1 MATLKANGPEL
12 LRISQ
17 EEDTPADRSV
27 MWQRTDIHR
36 PSEII
41 PSDYQY
47 VAVWTMN
54 IQNIGD
60 CEFTKREREV
70 SKAHMERTKGTLRHY
85 SNGSCGICGNVQAIY
100 LVLFYHAK
108 SNEYITVGVNCAQK
122 LHMGCDF
129 KAVELF
135 KRRCADAREQQ
146 AGKRKAIALLSDAG
160 LIDAWEIFTATY
172 PAHAEGCKAA
182 GVDIHGDDNGA
193 HFECTCDRDKRI
205 REFDQYEER
214 TIRDIVGKLVKYGN
228 ISDNQK
234 GFISKL
240 LGNITRRPIIEAQRA
255 AEREAAAPVTEGRH
269 EVVGTVLTIKEVQT
283 DSSFHYGDD
292 GVRWKALIRL
302 DDGAKVWGSRFA
314 NIEKGD
320 RIRFTAT
327 FTPSKDDAKFGF
339 YSRPVAWVSPEERIM
354 QVFQAQWPVQEVAQ

>member
-1 MATLKANGPEL
+1 ME
-12 LRISQ
+12 
-17 EEDTPADRSV
+17 
-27 MWQRTDIHR
+27 QRTDIHR

-54 IQNIGD
+54 IQGISD
-60 CEFTKREREV
+60 SEFIREERRAC
-70 SKAHMERTKGTLRHY
+70 KAHMDRTQGTLRHY
-85 SNGSCGICGNVQAIY
+85 SNGSCDICGNVQAIY

-108 SNEYITVGVNCAQK
+108 SNEYIVVGVNCAQK
-122 LHMGCDF
+122 LDMGCDF
-129 KAVELF
+129 KAIESF

-160 LIDAWEIFTATY
+160 LIDAWEIFTAEY
-172 PAHAEGCKAA
+172 SKHAEGCEFT
-182 GVDIHGDDNGA
+182 HNDNFVPG
-193 HFECTCDRDKRI
+193 TCNCG
-205 REFDQYEER
+205 FDAVAKEHNRYEEN

-255 AEREAAAPVTEGRH
+255 AEREAAAPVVEGRH
-269 EVVGTVLTIKEVQT
+269 EVVGTVLTVKEVQT

-327 FTPSKDDAKFGF
+327 FTQSKDDAKFGF
-339 YSRPVAWVSPEERIM
+339 YSRPVAFVSPEERIM
-354 QVFQAQWPVQEVAQ
+354 QVFQANWPSQEVAQ